1 MPRLC
6 GLILAAGASSRMG
19 RDKALLPWPPGARDG
34 STLLSAAISAL
45 QPFADGV
52 VVVVGKNADSLS
64 PVIEARGASM
74 VRNLSPERGQFSSLQ
89 IGLREVLAQGGD
101 AAMMTPVDCPPLS
114 PATLKLLR
122 AEFDKALADDRWAVA
137 PESHG
142 RRGHPLFANRALMD
156 AFLSAPLTSNARE
169 VKHAHAQRFAYVPV
183 PDPQLS
189 VDMNTPEEYAAVA
202 ALAPCQ
208 PR

>member
-19 RDKALLPWPPGARDG
+19 RDKALLPWPPRARDG

-74 VRNLSPERGQFSSLQ
+74 VRNPSPERGQFSSLQ

-101 AAMMTPVDCPPLS
+101 AAMMTPV
-114 PATLKLLR
+114 
-122 AEFDKALADDRWAVA
+122 
-137 PESHG
+137 
-142 RRGHPLFANRALMD
+142 
-156 AFLSAPLTSNARE
+156 
-169 VKHAHAQRFAYVPV
+169 
-183 PDPQLS
+183 
-189 VDMNTPEEYAAVA
+189 
-202 ALAPCQ
+202 
-208 PR
+208 